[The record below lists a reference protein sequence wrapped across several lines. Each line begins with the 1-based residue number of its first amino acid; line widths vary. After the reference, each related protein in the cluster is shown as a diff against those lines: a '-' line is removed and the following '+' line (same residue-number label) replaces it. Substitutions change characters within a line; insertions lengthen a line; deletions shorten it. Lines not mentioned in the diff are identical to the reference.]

1 MKTIIPFA
9 AALLRV
15 ALACAQ
21 IPVSSP
27 AFSYSQ
33 TFTSPDIPPGWRFVE
48 TGANADEAF
57 GISTGSNSAGNTYLL
72 GTPSEYA
79 FGGLQS
85 GTLVPTIGVCFTNT
99 MPDRDITGISLQFIA
114 ETWRV
119 GTSNRSDGLDFQF
132 NMHTSGIDGE
142 GIWTDVNEL
151 DYRNPGQATGTGNV
165 KHSTSFSRTFS
176 GLSIAPGTTFC
187 MRWLDLDATDADDAI
202 GIDNFNVTSIATVL
216 PVEWLHFSARREAA
230 AAVLSFSTATEHNND
245 HFVVERSA
253 DARTFTEIGHV
264 QGAGTTQV
272 AHAYTFTDEMPMPG
286 ANYYRLR
293 QVDFDGRASFSS
305 IVRVVFSRPGDI
317 VLAPSPAT
325 DHMRIRLE
333 EAPENDGRWQVFD
346 QTGRPVLSGAWAAET
361 ADLELDVRALPEGM
375 YTFRLVVG
383 AREWVKEF
391 GKL

>member
-9 AALLRV
+9 VALLRV
-15 ALACAQ
+15 AIACAQ
-21 IPVSSP
+21 IPISSTS
-27 AFSYSQ
+27 FSYSQ
-33 TFTSPDIPPGWRFVE
+33 TFTSPDIPPGWSFIE

-57 GISTGSNSAGNTYLL
+57 GISTGSNSTGNTYLL

-132 NMHTSGIDGE
+132 NTHTSAIDGE
-142 GIWTDVNEL
+142 GIWVDVNEL

-230 AAVLSFSTATEHNND
+230 VSVLSFSTATEHNNAW
-245 HFVVERSA
+245 FVVERSA
-253 DARTFTEIGHV
+253 DAQHFAEIGRV
-264 QGAGTTQV
+264 QGAGTSSV
-272 AHAYTFTDEMPMPG
+272 MHAYTFTDDTPLPG

-293 QVDFDGRASFSS
+293 QVDFGGSGSFSS
-305 IVRVVFSRPGDI
+305 IVRVVFGPSGGI

-325 DHMRIRLE
+325 DRVRIRLE
-333 EAPENDGRWQVFD
+333 ETTANGGQWQVFD
-346 QTGRPVLSGAWAAET
+346 NMGRPVLSGVWEAET
-361 ADLELDVRALPEGM
+361 AELEVDVQVLPEGV

-383 AREWVKEF
+383 ARVWVKEF
-391 GKL
+391 WKG